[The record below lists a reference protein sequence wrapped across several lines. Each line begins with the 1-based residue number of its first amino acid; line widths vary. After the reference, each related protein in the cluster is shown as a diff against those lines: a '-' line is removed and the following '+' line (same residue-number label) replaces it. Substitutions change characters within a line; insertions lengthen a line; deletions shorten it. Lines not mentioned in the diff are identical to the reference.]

1 MKKEIENLEVSN
13 SMDIKRVLTS
23 VLGLPL
29 VIVILVF
36 GNETIID
43 IFFAIVALIAIREY
57 FGAFEKSKKAKPVKW
72 IGYLIAI
79 SIAVLRLFHLESTL
93 VDVDTDM
100 INMMFCLV
108 IFSVFIVFFHI
119 LNSGMKTSIIDGAV
133 TVFGILYV
141 PVMII
146 FLPIIYSQKNGEI
159 LIWYVI
165 ICGWTTDIF
174 AYLAGKILNN
184 RKHKFSKISP
194 NKSIEGCIAGA
205 IGAVIVSL
213 IYTVICNTYFFT
225 NISYIYII
233 LISLLLSIIG
243 QIGDFAASSIKR
255 YNEIKDYGNL
265 IPGHGGILD
274 RIDSILFIAP
284 VAYILLMNI

>member
-13 SMDIKRVLTS
+13 SMDIKRLLTS

-36 GNETIID
+36 GNETVID
-43 IFFAIVALIAIREY
+43 IFFAIVALIAMREY
-57 FGAFEKSKKAKPVKW
+57 FGAFEKSKKAKPIKW

-79 SIAVLRLFHLESTL
+79 SIAFLRLFHLESTL

-108 IFSVFIVFFHI
+108 IFSVFIIFFHI
-119 LNSGMKTSIIDGAV
+119 LNSGMKTNVIDGAV

-141 PVMII
+141 PVMIM

-213 IYTVICNTYFFT
+213 IYTVVCNTYFFT

>member
-1 MKKEIENLEVSN
+1 
-13 SMDIKRVLTS
+13 MDIKRVLTS

-213 IYTVICNTYFFT
+213 IYTVVCNTYFFT

>member
-1 MKKEIENLEVSN
+1 
-13 SMDIKRVLTS
+13 MDIKRILTS

-29 VIVILVF
+29 IIVIFVF

-43 IFFAIVALIAIREY
+43 ILFAIVSLIGIREY
-57 FGAFEKSKKAKPVKW
+57 FGAFEKGKKAKPIKW
-72 IGYLIAI
+72 IGYLVAL
-79 SIAVLRLFHLESTL
+79 SIAVLRFFHLESTL
-93 VDVDTDM
+93 VDIDTDM
-100 INMMFCLV
+100 LNMMFCLV
-108 IFSVFIVFFHI
+108 IVSVFIVFFKI
-119 LNSGMKTSIIDGAV
+119 LNSGMKTTIIDGAV
-133 TVFGILYV
+133 TIFGILYI
-141 PVMII
+141 PVMLL

-165 ICGWTTDIF
+165 ICGWATDIF
-174 AYLAGKILNN
+174 AYLAGKILSAK
-184 RKHKFSKISP
+184 KHKFSKISP
-194 NKSIEGCIAGA
+194 NKSVEGCIAGA
-205 IGAVIVSL
+205 IGAVVVSL
-213 IYTVICNTYFFT
+213 IYTIICNTYFFT

-243 QIGDFAASSIKR
+243 QVGDFAASSIKR
-255 YNEIKDYGNL
+255 YNDIKDYGNL

>member
-1 MKKEIENLEVSN
+1 
-13 SMDIKRVLTS
+13 MDIKRVLTS

-93 VDVDTDM
+93 VDADTDM

>member
-1 MKKEIENLEVSN
+1 
-13 SMDIKRVLTS
+13 MDIKRVLTS